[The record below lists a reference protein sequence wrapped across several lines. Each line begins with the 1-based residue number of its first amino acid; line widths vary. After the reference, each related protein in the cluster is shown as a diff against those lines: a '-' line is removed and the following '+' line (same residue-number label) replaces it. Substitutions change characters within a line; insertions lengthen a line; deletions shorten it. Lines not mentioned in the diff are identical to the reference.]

1 MGAKLF
7 YFQMEHAPAGTD
19 KLFLPSEFVFSVYLL
34 WGLLRVIL
42 PLFWYIS
49 LLSIISVGYI
59 YLRKAKYYTCMR
71 LHVSLFDCLSSL
83 SFSDIVVQIY

>member
-49 LLSIISVGYI
+49 LLSIISVGYR

-83 SFSDIVVQIY
+83 SFSNIVVQIY